1 MIIPKLVEKY
11 VHFWKE
17 SVVPLEYFMKYLNE
31 EKVMEAKEYKRVCES
46 NILEIISEGQ
56 HFVSLS
62 GFYLFIQHPTCVSV
76 SNFFVFMQYPILVS
90 LSDFYLKFSSNIHH
104 SALSFHHHSLYDLY
118 LNNCFTHSTY

>member
-46 NILEIISEGQ
+46 NILEIISEGER
-56 HFVSLS
+56 FVSL
-62 GFYLFIQHPTCVSV
+62 
-76 SNFFVFMQYPILVS
+76 SNFFVFIQYPTFVTRSDFFYLFILFLFPYDQIFFTKYPTFAS
-90 LSDFYLKFSSNIHH
+90 LSDVYLLHQVF
-104 SALSFHHHSLYDLY
+104 FCY
-118 LNNCFTHSTY
+118 LFLAHLNQRLK

>member
-46 NILEIISEGQ
+46 NILEIISEGER
-56 HFVSLS
+56 FVSLS
-62 GFYLFIQHPTCVSV
+62 NFYVFIQYPTFVSRSDFYLSIQYSTFVSKSDFYLFIQYPTLFPDPIFNCLSSLWFVS
-76 SNFFVFMQYPILVS
+76 
-90 LSDFYLKFSSNIHH
+90 
-104 SALSFHHHSLYDLY
+104 
-118 LNNCFTHSTY
+118 